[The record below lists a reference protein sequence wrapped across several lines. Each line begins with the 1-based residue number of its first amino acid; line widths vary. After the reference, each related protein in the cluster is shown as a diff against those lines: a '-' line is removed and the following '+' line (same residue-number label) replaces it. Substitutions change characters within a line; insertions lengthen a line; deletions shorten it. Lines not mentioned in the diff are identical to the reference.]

1 MKRILFSLLAMF
13 AVGSLWAQGE
23 VTETNLSEY
32 ADVVYAKSITV
43 MQGTEEVNLP
53 IWSKTHAGFVG
64 VSFYVEVPQGATIK
78 YTGSLSDDSYDHT
91 QTINLASWTG
101 NQKDDGYMVIG
112 ALASTEHG
120 TDNQLGFYEGEHKLG
135 TIVIDVSA
143 LEVGTYP
150 IKIKNIEMSK
160 FLDGTADV
168 EVSEVVSTL
177 TIIDRITLDEDATEV
192 PAAMKGVDVLVKRK
206 INAGEWST
214 ICLPFAM
221 DNDQVKTAFGDGVK
235 LAEFKGCVV
244 DAAVTNIS
252 VNFETVETP
261 AIDANHPYLIKVSNA
276 VESFEV
282 DNVNIAPETN
292 PSIDCDVETVTIPGY
307 GDIVTANKF
316 IGNYKAETYIGT
328 ATAPVLYL
336 VSKDNTSVF
345 RYSTGNVKIKAFRGY
360 FNLRDLA
367 TYLKNT
373 AESGAKIGFSVDD
386 EATAI
391 DGINAEQ
398 RVIEGVYDLQGRKV
412 MVKDGDINNLQRGLY
427 IINGKK
433 VAVK

>member
-13 AVGSLWAQGE
+13 AVGSLWAQSE

-43 MQGTEEVNLP
+43 MQGTEEVILP

-64 VSFYVEVPQGATIK
+64 VSFYVEVPEGATIK

-120 TDNQLGFYEGEHKLG
+120 TDNQLGFYSGDHELG

-143 LEVGTYP
+143 LEVGTHP

-160 FLDGTADV
+160 FLDGAAN
-168 EVSEVVSTL
+168 VSITEDEIVSTL
-177 TIIDRITLDEDATEV
+177 TIIDRITLKETSDVAPEPMT
-192 PAAMKGVDVLVKRK
+192 GVDVRVERT
-206 INAGEWST
+206 INANEWST

-221 DNDQVKTAFGDGVK
+221 DNTQVKAAFGNDVQM
-235 LAEFKGCVV
+235 AEFTGCEVN
-244 DAAVTNIS
+244 DDITNIV
-252 VNFETVETP
+252 VNFASIETP
-261 AIDANHPYLIKVSNA
+261 AIEANHPYLIKVTDA
-276 VESFEV
+276 VSQFEV
-282 DNVNIAPETN
+282 DDVNIEPEEEPTVVCN
-292 PSIDCDVETVTIPGY
+292 ETVVTIPGI
-307 GDIVTANKF
+307 GKVTLSNKF
-316 IGNYKAETYIGT
+316 IGTYVANTTLGS
-328 ATAPVLYL
+328 ADVPVLYL
-336 VSKDNTSVF
+336 TGNNF
-345 RYSTGNVKIKAFRGY
+345 RYSVGNVKMKAFRGY
-360 FNLRDLA
+360 FNLKDLSA
-367 TYLKNT
+367 YLANES
-373 AESGAKIGFSVDD
+373 ESGAKIGFNVDD
-386 EATAI
+386 EVTAI
-391 DGINAEQ
+391 EGINTNQ
-398 RVIEGVYDLQGRKV
+398 RIVEGVYDLQGRKV

-433 VAVK
+433 VAIK

>member
-23 VTETNLSEY
+23 VTETDLSGFS
-32 ADVVYAKSITV
+32 DVVYAKSITV

-64 VSFYVEVPQGATIK
+64 VSFYVEVPQKAKIK

-120 TDNQLGFYEGEHKLG
+120 TDNQLGFYAGDHELG

-143 LEVGTYP
+143 LEVGTYS

-160 FLDGTADV
+160 FLDGAAN
-168 EVSEVVSTL
+168 VSITEDEIVSKL
-177 TIIDRITLDEDATEV
+177 TIIDRITLKETSEV
-192 PAAMKGVDVLVKRK
+192 APEPMTGVDVRVERT
-206 INAGEWST
+206 INANEWST

-221 DNDQVKTAFGDGVK
+221 TAEQVATAFPETTVELANFTGV
-235 LAEFKGCVV
+235 E
-244 DAAVTNIS
+244 TINNNIKVKFTS
-252 VNFETVETP
+252 VNPV
-261 AIDANHPYLIKVSNA
+261 AIEANHPYIIRVSKAVNEFNVDDVDVDPQEAKVSPVRKN
-276 VESFEV
+276 
-282 DNVNIAPETN
+282 
-292 PSIDCDVETVTIPGY
+292 Y
-307 GDIVTANKF
+307 F
-316 IGNYKAETYIGT
+316 IGTYIANTILGGTKDSDIDPVLFLSGGVFYASWGT
-328 ATAPVLYL
+328 A
-336 VSKDNTSVF
+336 KM
-345 RYSTGNVKIKAFRGY
+345 KAFRGY
-360 FNLRDLA
+360 FELNDLYDVL
-367 TYLKNT
+367 TEDTN
-373 AESGAKIGFSVDD
+373 AKISIFVDD
-386 EATAI
+386 ETTAI
-391 DGINAEQ
+391 DGINANQ
-398 RVIEGVYDLQGRKV
+398 RVVEGVYDLQGRKV

-433 VAVK
+433 VAIK